1 MFASAQSWTPQPL
14 LPASSESAEMA
25 SARTSSQPPR
35 KMYRRADPIHQ
46 IDLADVKPS
55 SFLPNKG
62 GLFKYKPAD
71 GVESLIRMN
80 LTKKDSRMKVISSDF
95 EEAGAVKLTLE
106 CSSHDNLVKLDA
118 IVDKIKAS
126 DFVNSKLYAG
136 ARWICPVVGNNVKAT
151 IDFRPKTLVSTE
163 VHIHMLS
170 GEKEVLLGAA
180 EVSAAMEKNGGFV
193 GWNVSVQV
201 APCLFSIDKGSDNN
215 IVVLTFYVSAI
226 YFHEIETVEVINPP
240 QTLLEE

>member
-14 LPASSESAEMA
+14 LPDSSDSAEMA
-25 SARTSSQPPR
+25 MARTSSQPPR

-46 IDLADVKPS
+46 IDVADVKPS
-55 SFLPNKG
+55 SILPNKG

-80 LTKKDSRMKVISSDF
+80 LTKKDSRMKVVSSDF
-95 EEAGAVKLTLE
+95 EESGAVKLSLE
-106 CSSHDNLVKLDA
+106 CSSHDILVKLDA
-118 IVDKIKAS
+118 IVDKIRAS

-136 ARWICPVVGNNVKAT
+136 ARWICPVVGNVVKAT
-151 IDFRPKTLVSTE
+151 IDFRPKASVNTE
-163 VHIHMLS
+163 VHVHMRT
-170 GEKEVLLGAA
+170 GEKEVLLEAA
-180 EVSAAMEKNGGFV
+180 EMRTAMEKYNGFL

-201 APCLFSIDKGSDNN
+201 APCLFSIEKGSDGNV
-215 IVVLTFYVSAI
+215 VVLTFYVSAI
-226 YFHEIETVEVINPP
+226 YFHEVESVEVINPP